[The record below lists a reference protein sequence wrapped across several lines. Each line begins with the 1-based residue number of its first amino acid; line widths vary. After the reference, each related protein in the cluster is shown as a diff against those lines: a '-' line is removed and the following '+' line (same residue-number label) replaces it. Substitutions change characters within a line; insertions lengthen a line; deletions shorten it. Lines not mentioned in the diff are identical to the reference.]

1 MPTCACFK
9 LSGLLASPR
18 GGFVEEVTN
27 LRRTTDMA
35 GFDDRRDTFERKF
48 AHDEELLFKATARRN
63 KLFGLWAAQQLGKTG
78 PDAETYAKA
87 FVVADFE
94 EAGDADVIRKVRQDF
109 EAAGK
114 TAGDAELAGVLS
126 GLMNEAIEQI
136 KAG

>member
-1 MPTCACFK
+1 M
-9 LSGLLASPR
+9 AS
-18 GGFVEEVTN
+18 
-27 LRRTTDMA
+27 
-35 GFDDRRDTFERKF
+35 FDDRRDTFERKF

-87 FVVADFE
+87 VVVADFE

-136 KAG
+136 KAGS

>member
-1 MPTCACFK
+1 MNM
-9 LSGLLASPR
+9 AS
-18 GGFVEEVTN
+18 
-27 LRRTTDMA
+27 
-35 GFDDRRDTFERKF
+35 FDDRRDTFERKF

-78 PDAETYAKA
+78 PDAEIYAKA
-87 FVVADFE
+87 VVVADFE

>member
-1 MPTCACFK
+1 M
-9 LSGLLASPR
+9 AS
-18 GGFVEEVTN
+18 
-27 LRRTTDMA
+27 
-35 GFDDRRDTFERKF
+35 FDDRRDTFERKF

-78 PDAETYAKA
+78 PDADVYAKA
-87 FVVADFE
+87 VVVADFE

-114 TAGDAELAGVLS
+114 TASDAELGGVLS
-126 GLMNEAIEQI
+126 GLLNEAIEQI

>member
-1 MPTCACFK
+1 M
-9 LSGLLASPR
+9 ASSKRR
-18 GGFVEEVTN
+18 GCTLE
-27 LRRTTDMA
+27 RTSTSH
-35 GFDDRRDTFERKF
+35 EKP
-48 AHDEELLFKATARRN
+48 LFKATSRRN
-63 KLFGLWAAQQLGKTG
+63 KLFGLWAARQLGRTG

-87 FVVADFE
+87 VVVADFE

-114 TAGDAELAGVLS
+114 IANDAELARVLS

>member
-1 MPTCACFK
+1 M
-9 LSGLLASPR
+9 AS
-18 GGFVEEVTN
+18 
-27 LRRTTDMA
+27 
-35 GFDDRRDTFERKF
+35 FDDRRDTFERKF

-63 KLFGLWAAQQLGKTG
+63 KLFGLWSAQQLGKTG

-87 FVVADFE
+87 VVVADFQ
-94 EAGDADVIRKVRQDF
+94 EAGDGDVIRKVRQDL

-114 TAGDAELAGVLS
+114 ATSDAELAGVLS

>member
-1 MPTCACFK
+1 MNM
-9 LSGLLASPR
+9 AS
-18 GGFVEEVTN
+18 
-27 LRRTTDMA
+27 
-35 GFDDRRDTFERKF
+35 FDDRRDTFERKF

-78 PDAETYAKA
+78 PEAEGYSKA
-87 FVVADFE
+87 VVVADFE
-94 EAGDADVIRKVRQDF
+94 EAGDGDVIRKVRQDF

-114 TAGDAELAGVLS
+114 AASDAELAIVLS

>member
-1 MPTCACFK
+1 M
-9 LSGLLASPR
+9 AS
-18 GGFVEEVTN
+18 
-27 LRRTTDMA
+27 
-35 GFDDRRDTFERKF
+35 FDDRRDTFERKF

-87 FVVADFE
+87 VVVADFE

-114 TAGDAELAGVLS
+114 TASDAELIGVLS
-126 GLMNEAIEQI
+126 GLMNEAVEQI
-136 KAG
+136 KAGS